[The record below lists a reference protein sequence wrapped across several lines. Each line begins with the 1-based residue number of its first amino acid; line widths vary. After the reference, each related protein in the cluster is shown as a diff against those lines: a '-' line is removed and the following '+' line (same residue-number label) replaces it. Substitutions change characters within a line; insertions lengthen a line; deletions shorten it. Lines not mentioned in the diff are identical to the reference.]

1 MRDVKR
7 AGFLLS
13 GAVLAVYL
21 GIVVLMAF
29 HPHLLAG
36 TRGLAATLAFILL
49 ALAAM
54 AGYSSWRIRR
64 LDE

>member
-21 GIVVLMAF
+21 GIVVVMAF
-29 HPHLLAG
+29 RPHLLTGA
-36 TRGLAATLAFILL
+36 RGMAATLGFIFLS
-49 ALAAM
+49 LAAM
-54 AGYSSWRIRR
+54 GGYSFWRIRR
-64 LDE
+64 LHD